1 MLFIR
6 SVLCNRSLERLRSDP
21 SEKMSLPAKRGIQI
35 KYRVSFLSSSSF
47 LQKSFIFLRLVS
59 VHGLFLT
66 LILNHC
72 VSRLKYTI
80 LLFTY

>member
-21 SEKMSLPAKRGIQI
+21 SEKISLPAKQI